1 MTVTGDTIR
10 DLCTDAVYE
19 RGENYLADGRIQQ
32 PSRFDD
38 TTTAVVSGSRDY
50 DQRLDLDTGATK
62 DQLESAMAG
71 AVITQAQLEGTYAP

>member
-10 DLCTDAVYE
+10 DLCADAVYE

-38 TTTAVVSGSRDY
+38 TITAVVSGSRDY
-50 DQRLDLDTGATK
+50 DLTLDP
-62 DQLESAMAG
+62 SAEEVDPRCSCPYDG
-71 AVITQAQLEGTYAP
+71 PGGPP